1 MDLSTSVR
9 WGSSA
14 VKATH
19 GWPIPPPA
27 VSAYNDEMAMGF
39 IRAVHKRS
47 IRVPEDV
54 SVVGFDNSYETGP
67 VAPALTA
74 VEAPLRALGSAAVS
88 NLLAFAQ
95 GAQSRPGRPLVLP
108 ARLII
113 RDSTSAPARLPALT
127 CPYSEC
133 V

>member
-1 MDLSTSVR
+1 
-9 WGSSA
+9 
-14 VKATH
+14 
-19 GWPIPPPA
+19 
-27 VSAYNDEMAMGF
+27 MGF

-67 VAPALTA
+67 VAPALTT

-108 ARLII
+108 ARLIG
-113 RDSTSAPARLPALT
+113 RGSTSAPARLPALT